1 MLMSVKDSIFK
12 IESDRFYNNVSLTDF
27 YPLQALGQKHYS
39 SQMIT
44 IQE

>member
-12 IESDRFYNNVSLTDF
+12 IESDRFYNNVSLKDL
-27 YPLQALGQKHYS
+27 YPLHALDQKHYS
-39 SQMIT
+39 SRVIT